1 MIDQAIIEA
10 RKKAAPALKSII
22 ESCDR
27 CTTALDQLENATSQ
41 IDAPSHQLL
50 EAIRVGKEQLGSIR
64 GRTKKR
70 FDRFESGVITI
81 AIAGIE
87 KSGKTTLLKT
97 LTGIKEL
104 PTDESRCTAVPCEI
118 IYDPTRKEFDLEFH
132 TSASYAEE
140 ILKSLIDGFNNSLD
154 ATELDKRIASIPS
167 SCSDFAALR
176 LPAASDFLPI
186 TMPRTILDVLHNIQ
200 TNFPLVR
207 QHLDKQKL
215 EGRPLGELN
224 GWVSNPKQSDSV
236 AEAKITTVRRCTIY
250 TEFLGGSPNLRWLDT
265 PGVDDPSPLA
275 RERTLRS
282 IDREADLL
290 VVATMPGGC
299 PDFKKEFINFWTSI
313 NQLPNEVRLLDRLQI
328 LLNQHTEFD
337 PTGKFIVLHRQKLE
351 ERGMLSTLF
360 VGPYQATSQEHMASF
375 MDGANRHLAGSLP
388 GQDAFVVDRLHND
401 FLSALAGIRTNVFD
415 RARKLHPGDPTQSAV
430 ENRMFKRWFLDVK
443 KDGQTEGFW
452 PRMRVGFQTCVEK
465 ISEDKRIQDAEAG
478 LQKIFQEKV
487 GALRAQM
494 PSAEQM
500 ARFRRENAGDSP
512 ITIAMKVAIQGT
524 YSEIINSLSSHVRA
538 FGPIMQRIIIN
549 LLRDAGLGNMIV
561 EGEEQKAVASLIARL
576 EETPADETT
585 ETVLAG
591 LKDVA
596 TLQESLQYVFRYEMR
611 PAVNLFNA
619 MLWSTTKPWEGL
631 ANLVAVH
638 GKSAWSDEIKEFFDK
653 NKMPGIQNTDEEHA
667 AFFAEMNKCAVRG
680 IKSVIESGR
689 CRFATIADDVIR
701 DSQYR
706 LTFSDVSQQAWDTL
720 LDPMKS
726 VILAQELSAIRSQS
740 QKLIAFR
747 NAVDDL
753 GKSLTNN

>member
-27 CTTALDQLENATSQ
+27 CTAALNQLENATSQ

-50 EAIRVGKEQLGSIR
+50 EAIRVGKEQLGSVR
-64 GRTKKR
+64 VRTKKR
-70 FDRFESGVITI
+70 FTRFESGLITI

-97 LTGIKEL
+97 LTGIEDL
-104 PTDESRCTAVPCEI
+104 PTDQSSCTAVPCEI
-118 IYDPTRKEFDLEFH
+118 IYDISRKEFDLEFH

-140 ILKSLIDGFNNSLD
+140 ILKSLIDGFNNSL
-154 ATELDKRIASIPS
+154 AAGELEKKIASLPA
-167 SCSDFAALR
+167 SCADFAALR
-176 LPAASDFLPI
+176 LPAASDFIPM
-186 TMPRTILDVLHNIQ
+186 TMPRKILDILHNIQ
-200 TNFPLVR
+200 TNLSLVR
-207 QHLDKQKL
+207 QNLDQHPL
-215 EGRPLGELN
+215 QAQPLGKLN
-224 GWVSNPKQSDSV
+224 EWVAKQIDSV

-290 VVATMPGGC
+290 VVATMPGRN
-299 PDFKKEFINFWTSI
+299 PSPTVAFVDFWTSI
-313 NQLPNEVRLLDRLQI
+313 NRLPNEVRLLDRLQI
-328 LLNQHTEFD
+328 LLNQHTVSD
-337 PTGKFIVLHRQKLE
+337 PTGEFILRHRQELE
-351 ERGMLSTLF
+351 KGGILSALF
-360 VGPYQATSQEHMASF
+360 HGPYQATSPAHMAQF

-388 GQDAFVVDRLHND
+388 GQDALVVDRLHND
-401 FLSALAGIRTNVFD
+401 FMSALAGIRTNVFD

-494 PSAEQM
+494 PNAEQM

-549 LLRDAGLGNMIV
+549 LLRDAGLGNLIV

-638 GKSAWSDEIKEFFDK
+638 GKSSWSDEIKEFFEK
-653 NKMPGIQNTDEEHA
+653 NKMPGIQNTDDEHA

-753 GKSLTNN
+753 GKSLANN